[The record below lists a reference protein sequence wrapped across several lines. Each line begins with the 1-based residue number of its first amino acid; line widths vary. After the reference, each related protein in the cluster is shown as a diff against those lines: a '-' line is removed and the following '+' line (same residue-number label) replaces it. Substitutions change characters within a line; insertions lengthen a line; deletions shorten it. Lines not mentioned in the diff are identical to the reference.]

1 MARVFLQVVLPA
13 LLPFA
18 FYFLWLRLRGRPVMF
33 RGMALATLAA
43 VALVAAS
50 LVGLASF
57 GGAPPGSVYVPAHTD
72 ADGNFVPGR
81 FEQASPEKQAAPQ

>member
-1 MARVFLQVVLPA
+1 MARIFLQVILPA

-18 FYFLWLRLRGRPVMF
+18 VYFLWLRLRGRPVMF
-33 RGMALATLAA
+33 RGLAVTVLAA
-43 VALVAAS
+43 LALVAAS

-72 ADGNFVPGR
+72 AEGNLVPGGFVP
-81 FEQASPEKQAAPQ
+81 ASPE